1 MKTVRRSAWVAGFTL
16 LELLVVMVV
25 MSMFLLL
32 TTTVS
37 RDALSLHGS
46 TKARLTTDRHAAAF
60 LRQFEADVSQRVN
73 RADAPVRIEKQQ
85 GNDGISFVTL
95 RQGYA
100 IRGSTAE
107 RRVSLVSY
115 RIAGNMLE
123 RAASG
128 YGFGKAPDR
137 PDEKVG
143 RLALKEVPETGPEPP
158 DPAAFQAIAPGV
170 IRLEFSFLVREGD
183 RTVVLGRRPSDGR
196 QIIAVVA
203 TLAVLDP
210 DRRGM
215 LDDSQIGLIAAQ
227 FPDAFDN
234 ILPMPSWEQIATDLG
249 YRMPGFPP
257 APLQHVRVYQGIF
270 TFPNLNPAP

>member
-1 MKTVRRSAWVAGFTL
+1 MKTLFPSPDARGFTL

-37 RDALSLHGS
+37 RDALNLHGS
-46 TKARLTTDRHAAAF
+46 TKTRLATDRHAAAF
-60 LRQFEADVSQRVN
+60 QRQFEADVSQRVN

-85 GNDGISFVTL
+85 GNDGISFVTQ

-100 IRGSTAE
+100 IRGTTAE

-115 RIAGNMLE
+115 RIAGNVLE

-143 RLALKEVPETGPEPP
+143 RLALKEIPDIGPELP
-158 DPAAFQAIAPGV
+158 DAAAFQAIAPGV
-170 IRLEFSFLVREGD
+170 IRLEFSFLVREAD
-183 RTVVLGRRPSDGR
+183 RTVVRGRRPSDGR

-203 TLAVLDP
+203 TFAVLDP

-215 LDDSQIGLIAAQ
+215 LDASQIGLIAAQ

-234 ILPMPSWEQIATDLG
+234 ILPMRSWEQIATELG
-249 YRMPGFPP
+249 TKMPGFPP

-270 TFPNLNPAP
+270 TFPNLNPVP

>member
-1 MKTVRRSAWVAGFTL
+1 MKTVCRSAWVSGFTL

-25 MSMFLLL
+25 MTMFLLL

-46 TKARLTTDRHAAAF
+46 TKARLAADRHAAAF

-73 RADAPVRIEKQQ
+73 RPDTPPKIEKQP
-85 GNDGISFVTL
+85 GNDTISLVTQ

-100 IRGSTAE
+100 IRGPTAE

-115 RIAGNMLE
+115 RIARNMLE

-128 YGFGKAPDR
+128 YGFGKVPDR
-137 PDEKVG
+137 PAEKVG
-143 RLALKEVPETGPEPP
+143 TLALKEIPQTGPELP
-158 DPAAFQAIAPGV
+158 DAGAFQVIAPGI
-170 IRLEFSFLVREGD
+170 IRLEFSFLVREAD
-183 RTVVLGRRPSDGR
+183 RTTVTGRRPTDAR

-203 TLAVLDP
+203 TFAVLDP
-210 DRRGM
+210 DRRAM

-227 FPDAFDN
+227 FPDAADFS
-234 ILPMPSWEQIATDLG
+234 LPMPSWEQIATDLG
-249 YRMPGFPP
+249 TRMPGFPP
-257 APLQHVRVYQGIF
+257 APLQNVRVYQGIF
-270 TFPNLNPAP
+270 TFPNLNPVP